1 MQNLLDRILS
11 RDNLR
16 TAYDRVVGNR
26 GSSGVDGIGVEELK
40 AHLRLHWPRLETELR
55 AGTYRPQA
63 VRGVEIPKPNGGT
76 RLLGIPTTTDR
87 FLQQA
92 IHQVLAPIFDRDF
105 SPFSYGFRPGR
116 NAHQALRQAKAY
128 INEGYQDII
137 DLDLKSFFDE
147 VNHDLLLNLLGRK
160 VKDPVLLG
168 LIHSF
173 LKAGLLLGGLIL
185 TRDKGT
191 PQGGPLSPL
200 LSNILLDELDRELSR
215 RGHRFVRYADDCSI
229 FSEIATS
236 STASA
241 PLDHPFY

>member
-1 MQNLLDRILS
+1 M
-11 RDNLR
+11 
-16 TAYDRVVGNR
+16 GNG

-92 IHQVLAPIFDRDF
+92 IHQILAPIFDRDF

-128 INEGYQDII
+128 INEGHQDII
-137 DLDLKSFFDE
+137 DLDLK
-147 VNHDLLLNLLGRK
+147 K
-160 VKDPVLLG
+160 V
-168 LIHSF
+168 
-173 LKAGLLLGGLIL
+173 
-185 TRDKGT
+185 
-191 PQGGPLSPL
+191 
-200 LSNILLDELDRELSR
+200 
-215 RGHRFVRYADDCSI
+215 
-229 FSEIATS
+229 S
-236 STASA
+236 STK
-241 PLDHPFY
+241 